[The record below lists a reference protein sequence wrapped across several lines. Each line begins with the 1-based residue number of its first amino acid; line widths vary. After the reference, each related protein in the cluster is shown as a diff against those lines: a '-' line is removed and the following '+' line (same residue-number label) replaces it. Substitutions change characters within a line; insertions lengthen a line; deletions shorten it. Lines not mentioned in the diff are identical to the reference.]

1 MHPSIPGKIDQVV
14 MERMFKEGKGPREIA
29 GFFKCSHVSVINLH
43 RKIQQRMAALPEL
56 IKESELQK
64 DNLDTISQLG
74 RINRT
79 VMDELDR
86 ARRLIDREDK
96 AVKEREQLE
105 DKVKLF
111 PKDTALVAE
120 LKEKAHIN
128 FTSIL
133 KIQSNVI
140 DISAEVRKQ
149 LELQIK
155 IAETL
160 YNATMM
166 AQFQEEVLN
175 AIGRVSAPTREII
188 IKELR
193 QLRTLRGLVQVKKL

>member
-1 MHPSIPGKIDQVV
+1 MRPVLNYVEMEQLLKQGKSSSEVGVVLGCTGAAVRRAHSILKKR
-14 MERMFKEGKGPREIA
+14 MEIMPDLVK
-29 GFFKCSHVSVINLH
+29 
-43 RKIQQRMAALPEL
+43 Q
-56 IKESELQK
+56 SELQK

-74 RINRT
+74 SINRT

-86 ARRLIDREDK
+86 AKRLILREDM
-96 AVKEREQLE
+96 AVKEREDLE
-105 DKVKLF
+105 DRVKED
-111 PKDTALVAE
+111 PTNTVLVAQ
-120 LKEKAHIN
+120 LKEKSGISFAN
-128 FTSIL
+128 IL

-175 AIGRVSAPTREII
+175 AIGRASLPVRESI
-188 IKELR
+188 IKELK
-193 QLRTLRGLVQVKKL
+193 QLRTLRGLVQVKK